1 MFKYVFLIIVLISYI
16 LVYIKYQKYDKLFSG
31 QEDGKMTVLLNNS
44 NFLPRKPTMIGLG

>member
-1 MFKYVFLIIVLISYI
+1 MFKYLFLIIVLIS
-16 LVYIKYQKYDKLFSG
+16 YIKYQKYDKLFSG